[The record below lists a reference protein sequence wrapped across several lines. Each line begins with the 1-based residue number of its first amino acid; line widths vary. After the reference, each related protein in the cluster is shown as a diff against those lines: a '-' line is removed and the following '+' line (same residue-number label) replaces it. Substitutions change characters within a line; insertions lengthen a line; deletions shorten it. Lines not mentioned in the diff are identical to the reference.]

1 MDRVIGEKL
10 NLCNLTRRQID
21 LYAGHTHD
29 AVLYTLF
36 DDQQQRYGVVV
47 IPIQEQDR
55 PAWLTVFARVEGDY
69 IIIEEDSAIDSPLHE
84 ALMAAGIPR
93 ENIILAYKG
102 EVMPD

>member
-10 NLCNLTRRQID
+10 NLSSLTRHEID

-47 IPIQEQDR
+47 VPRHDQDR
-55 PAWLTVFARVEGDY
+55 PAWLTVFAHIQGEYV
-69 IIIEEDSAIDSPLHE
+69 IIEEDSAVDSPLHE
-84 ALMAAGIPR
+84 ALMAGGIPR

-102 EVMPD
+102 EAVPG